1 MITGRDIL
9 CISSIEW
16 DFLWQGHQE
25 IAARFAQANN
35 RVLYIENTG
44 VRSPGLRDA
53 GRVAARLKQWGKTR
67 RARGVRQVAPNLY
80 VCAPLVLPPFGPQ
93 WRRRLNQRLLLPAVR
108 RAARGLGMRDVI
120 IWTYLPTDTAVD
132 LMRMMR
138 TPHSAVV
145 YYCVADFAQLTPA
158 LAQLRQSEAATAR
171 LSDLIFA
178 QGPELAGHCAQWNP
192 ATHIFPFGVNLD
204 AFPLDATGGD
214 MGQNAAPDAGLDRPR
229 HTFMPEAIQPLARP
243 VIGYIGGL
251 HRHVDFDLLA
261 AMARA
266 RPAWSWVFVGPA
278 QTSVA
283 ELEGL
288 ANVHLLGQQPHRD
301 LARYIQSF
309 DVCIVP
315 YAHNAY
321 TETVVPTKI
330 NEYLAVGKPV
340 VATPL
345 PPVCEFN
352 AQHEVILIAP
362 ARPDAFLGAIEQAL
376 HEPTDAATL
385 ERRRAVAALGDW
397 GDRLEV
403 MSQLIEGVLQK
414 KADTA
419 SRRS

>member
-25 IAARFAQANN
+25 IAARFAQAGN
-35 RVLYIENTG
+35 RVLYVENTG
-44 VRSPGLRDA
+44 VRAPGLRDA
-53 GRVAARLKQWGKTR
+53 RRVAARLKQWGKTR
-67 RARGVRQVAPNLY
+67 RARGVREVAPNLY
-80 VCAPLVLPPFGPQ
+80 VCAPLVLPPFGPG
-93 WRRRLNQRLLLPAVR
+93 WRRRLNRRLLLPAVR
-108 RAARGLGMRDVI
+108 RAARGLGMRDPV

-132 LMRMMR
+132 LIRLMR
-138 TPHSAVV
+138 TPRSVVV

-158 LAQLRQSEAATAR
+158 LAQLAQSEAATAR

-178 QGPELAGHCAQWNP
+178 QGPELAEHLQAWNSH
-192 ATHIFPFGVNLD
+192 THIFPFGVNLD
-204 AFPLDATGGD
+204 AFPMHTTNGAGPDS
-214 MGQNAAPDAGLDRPR
+214 APA
-229 HTFMPEAIQPLARP
+229 MPEAVQALARP
-243 VIGYIGGL
+243 VIGYVGGL
-251 HRHVDFDLLA
+251 HRHVDFDLLV

-278 QTSVA
+278 QSSVA

-288 ANVHLLGQQPHRD
+288 TNVHLLGQQPHRD
-301 LARYIQSF
+301 LASYIQSF

-352 AQHEVILIAP
+352 EQYQVIAIAP
-362 ARPDAFLGAIEQAL
+362 ARSDAFLVAIEQAL
-376 HEPTDAATL
+376 RAPTDAATL
-385 ERRRAVAALGDW
+385 ERRREVAALGDW
-397 GDRLEV
+397 GERLQA
-403 MSQLIEGVLQK
+403 MSQLIEDVLVQK
-414 KADTA
+414 AESA
-419 SRRS
+419 PRS